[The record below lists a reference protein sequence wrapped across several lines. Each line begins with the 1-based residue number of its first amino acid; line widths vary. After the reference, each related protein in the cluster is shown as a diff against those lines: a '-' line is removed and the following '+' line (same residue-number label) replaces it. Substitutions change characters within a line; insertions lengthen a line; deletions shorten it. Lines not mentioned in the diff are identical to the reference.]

1 MPAISSIVVTP
12 INVTITVGE
21 TQQFSALEVY
31 SNGGNADVTLTSAW
45 ESTDPLVASVDS
57 QGIVTGL
64 SAGTATITATS
75 NGYSGAAAADIEPA
89 PPGET
94 TPPVT
99 PVSPYAELLVMASAQ
114 MARYAAG
121 QAVVAI
127 ETPQLG
133 RVVYNQTNIADL
145 QRFIDWLKA
154 QIDPTSAVTMRR
166 RPISIEACP

>member
-1 MPAISSIVVTP
+1 MPAIAHVLVTP
-12 INVTITVGE
+12 VTVTITAGE
-21 TQQFSALEVY
+21 EQQFSATEVY
-31 SNGGNADVTLTSAW
+31 SNGDSADMTLTSVWA
-45 ESTDPLVASVDS
+45 SSDPLVASVDS
-57 QGIVTGL
+57 QGLVTGI
-64 SAGTATITATS
+64 SAGAATITATS
-75 NGYSGAAAADIEPA
+75 NGVSGQAAATVEAA
-89 PPGET
+89 PVA
-94 TPPVT
+94 PVT
-99 PVSPYAELLVMASAQ
+99 PVTPINPYAELLLQASAQ

-145 QRFIDWLKA
+145 QRFIDWLKG